1 MKRLERNLESTTP
14 FINDDFSDILQNQH
28 MIAYSAYLEGM
39 NDIPYSST
47 QSRNR
52 GVILSGIEIT
62 ATPATNVRSGQFDW
76 ILGIHRGKS
85 VVYLDGQYYTPSDD
99 ILSTSDS
106 DVIQVPFSSKNAL
119 ILYPFTQ
126 SINDF
131 TNNVLQLRQYQH
143 DIKGPSA
150 GSYGSQSVVIDYR
163 FDIKPYNLPID
174 TLNKLVFGVENI
186 PVNNNLFPGCTQA
199 VPYVLLSWGGTSRN
213 LSRLLRYNSA
223 VQDDVYISYEPR
235 RWIINN
241 IPQILD
247 GYVFR
252 DWEWS
257 YRVDSVGSVQYRTI
271 FGTARNELQGFRGL
285 SDAVVPTP
293 IGSEGPTGIAG
304 RFMVGYDRTSNTTPR
319 SAGPLVYNY
328 GTPSNIGGTLSVT
341 FSYSQLPTHDHG
353 GYVDPTTQN
362 MDHSHVFFADVPED
376 LFPES
381 FPDSA
386 PSIGYGE
393 FDPDTSSTDQEKI
406 LLTRSKPYF
415 IQQLNDF
422 GLNESN
428 YDPTNHKHVIYSVGQ
443 DYPHE
448 NRPFY
453 EVVCYYYKI

>member
-1 MKRLERNLESTTP
+1 
-14 FINDDFSDILQNQH
+14 
-28 MIAYSAYLEGM
+28 
-39 NDIPYSST
+39 
-47 QSRNR
+47 
-52 GVILSGIEIT
+52 
-62 ATPATNVRSGQFDW
+62 
-76 ILGIHRGKS
+76 
-85 VVYLDGQYYTPSDD
+85 
-99 ILSTSDS
+99 
-106 DVIQVPFSSKNAL
+106 
-119 ILYPFTQ
+119 
-126 SINDF
+126 
-131 TNNVLQLRQYQH
+131 
-143 DIKGPSA
+143 
-150 GSYGSQSVVIDYR
+150 
-163 FDIKPYNLPID
+163 
-174 TLNKLVFGVENI
+174 LVFGVENI

-235 RWIINN
+235 RWLINN
-241 IPQILD
+241 DSAILD
-247 GYVFR
+247 AFVFR
-252 DWEWS
+252 DWDWS
-257 YRVDSVGSVQYRTI
+257 FQVNSAGSPGYRTI

-285 SDAVVPTP
+285 SDISGPQD
-293 IGSEGPTGIAG
+293 PTGIAG

-319 SAGPLVYNY
+319 IAGPLVYNY
-328 GTPSNIGGTLSVT
+328 GTPSNIGGTISVT
-341 FSYSQLPTHDHG
+341 FSHSQLPTHDHG

-362 MDHSHVFFADVPED
+362 MDHSHVFFADVAED

-415 IQQLNDF
+415 IQQLNGF

-428 YDPTNHKHVIYSVGQ
+428 YDPTNHKHEIYSVGQ

-448 NRPFY
+448 NRPWY